1 MVTRDKIQS
10 WLFVVCVRRPFMFQ
24 SYYQR
29 PVVPFIYY
37 DIQAAPAYEV
47 TISQKVWYSE
57 LVVLIINSFL
67 YRELLLTRELLNN
80 WFLVVQVITAKV
92 LRSPPWLGKP
102 LGNICIT
109 NDHIICFYALFIL
122 LTLRSCPLSCHITAF
137 VTRQTWRVLRVE
149 QICSPFRKTWVH
161 PRFLE

>member
-80 WFLVVQVITAKV
+80 WFLVVQVITSKV
-92 LRSPPWLGKP
+92 LRSPPWLGKS

-109 NDHIICFYALFIL
+109 NDHIICYMLFLFYSHYGLVLFHGISPHL
-122 LTLRSCPLSCHITAF
+122 KQDKYDGCYGWSRFAHLF
-137 VTRQTWRVLRVE
+137 VKPEFT
-149 QICSPFRKTWVH
+149 PGF
-161 PRFLE
+161 